1 MNNYRVTVN
10 EHNIYDVWVEADSK
24 EEADE
29 LVSNT
34 VIEED
39 RKLWVLD
46 VEASWMETGTI
57 YNEDGDE
64 L

>member
-1 MNNYRVTVN
+1 MNNYRVTIHEN
-10 EHNIYDVWVEADSK
+10 NIYDVWVEADSK

-29 LVSNT
+29 IASNM
-34 VIEED
+34 VMEED
-39 RKLWVLD
+39 RKLWVKD
-46 VEASWMETGTI
+46 EEAGWIETGAV